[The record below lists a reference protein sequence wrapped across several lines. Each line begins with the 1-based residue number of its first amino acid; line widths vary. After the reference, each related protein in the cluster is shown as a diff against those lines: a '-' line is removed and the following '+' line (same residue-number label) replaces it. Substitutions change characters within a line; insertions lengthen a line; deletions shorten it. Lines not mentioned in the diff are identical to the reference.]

1 MEATFKICE
10 TSRNLYLKI
19 LNSYSLEQLNK
30 IPAGFTTNLIWNAGH
45 IIASQQKLVYVL
57 SGLPMMISEEFFEK
71 YKNGSKPNGT
81 YTLQEVNEIKRL
93 LLSTFEQIVKDFNS
107 NSFQNFNEY
116 QTQTGFYLR
125 SLDEAMQFNNYHEG
139 IHLGFMMNIRKF
151 I

>member
-10 TSRNLYLKI
+10 TSRNLYLRI
-19 LNSYSLEQLNK
+19 LDSYSLEQLNK
-30 IPAGFTTNLIWNAGH
+30 IPKGFTTNLIWNAGH

-57 SGLPMMISEEFFEK
+57 SGLPMIISEEFFEK

-81 YTLQEVNEIKRL
+81 YTLLEVNEIKGL

-107 NSFQNFNEY
+107 NLFQNFNEY

-139 IHLGFMMNIRKF
+139 IHMGFMMNIRKF